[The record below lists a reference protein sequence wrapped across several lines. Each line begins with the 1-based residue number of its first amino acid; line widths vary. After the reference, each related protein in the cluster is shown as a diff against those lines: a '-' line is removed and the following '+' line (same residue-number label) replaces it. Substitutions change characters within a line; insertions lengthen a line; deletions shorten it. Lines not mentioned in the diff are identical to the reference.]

1 MEGGDT
7 PSRDETGDPDRCLD
21 GLMGGG
27 ENDANGGIDEPDDG
41 GVGVR
46 DWFPMYGP
54 GDGEP
59 EGL

>member
-1 MEGGDT
+1 
-7 PSRDETGDPDRCLD
+7 
-21 GLMGGG
+21 MGGG